1 MAEPQVKQGEK
12 KQRKQPAWME
22 PLSKP
27 ELMPEDLQ
35 TNADMTADEKMEV
48 WRKRLYA
55 KAVQNAARAAEHAI
69 AVRTRKDEDHRK
81 IVAGGVLEAESAEN
95 KQFAAMAVDAL
106 KRRVRSDE
114 QFLFPKLFPGAK
126 RPERGPKPKAASASA
141 GKKAQGATV

>member
-1 MAEPQVKQGEK
+1 MAEPQVKQDEK

-35 TNADMTADEKMEV
+35 ANADMTADEKMEV

-69 AVRTRKDEDHRK
+69 AVRKRKDEDHRK
-81 IVAGGVLEAESAEN
+81 IVEGGILEAESAEN
-95 KQFAAMAVDAL
+95 KQFAALAIEAL
-106 KRRVRSDE
+106 KRRVRPEE
-114 QFLFPKLFPGAK
+114 QFLFPKLFPAAK
-126 RPERGPKPKAASASA
+126 RPERGPKPKAANAPSAE
-141 GKKAQGATV
+141 KAKGAEA